1 MKKISIGIVLI
12 VILIIGFSILN
23 KPSQEVVNNTQNN
36 VDSAVA
42 NTSETDE
49 SNESDQ
55 SNKTSGLYAKYS
67 NDLKQ
72 YENKDIILFF
82 KADWCPS
89 CRVIDADIK
98 ASLSDIPENVVILE
112 LNYDKETDLKK
123 KYGVTTQH
131 IFVQIDTNGDMIKKW
146 SGGNRLEDV
155 LNQIK

>member
-23 KPSQEVVNNTQNN
+23 KPSQEVVNDTQDNI
-36 VDSAVA
+36 DSSII
-42 NTSETDE
+42 NTSET
-49 SNESDQ
+49 NEVGEVDQ
-55 SNKTSGLYAKYS
+55 ANKTSGLYAKYS
-67 NDLKQ
+67 SDLKQ

-89 CRVIDADIK
+89 CRVLDTDIK
-98 ASLSDIPENVVILE
+98 ESLTDIPENVVLLE
-112 LNYDKETDLKK
+112 LNYDTETELKK

-131 IFVQIDTNGDMIKKW
+131 TMVQVDTDGNLIKKW

>member
-55 SNKTSGLYAKYS
+55 LNKTSGLYAKYS

-131 IFVQIDTNGDMIKKW
+131 TFVQIDTNGDMIKKW